1 MSIFNINTNT
11 TALNALYNVNNTGG
25 QLSQSIQRLSTG
37 LKINSAADNPSGL
50 IIANEFQSQL
60 GGIQQALSNSQDALN
75 YSKTAD
81 GAMGQI
87 TGLLNSAYSLAVAA
101 SNSGTLSS
109 QQVQADNSQLQSIMN
124 SVTTIAK
131 NTQYGQKHLLDG
143 SAGVTASV
151 TNSTD
156 ISSISVGGTFN
167 GAALSTNSAVT
178 MTVTTAAT
186 QAIATL
192 SASFATAGTSVGA
205 DQFTLN
211 GQTFT
216 TNANSTVQDVL
227 NQINNA
233 SAQTGVVATYST
245 GGPIVLNTVKYGSNS
260 SVNFADSG
268 GKLNAGAS
276 NATGTNAVAQVTING
291 STVTFN
297 GGQNGADGLTLS
309 DTAGNQVVLSETGN
323 STTIHNV
330 NVGQVSVGTSQFQI
344 GANFGQT
351 TNLSLGNFQASA
363 LGGGAV
369 AGSNLSN
376 IDLSTASDA
385 GTAMQVIQA
394 ALTQV
399 SNAQGSLGS
408 FEADVLNPNMAQLN
422 VAQQNLTASLSNVQD
437 TNVAQEMTN
446 FTRLQ
451 ILQQAG
457 VSVLAQANSMPQSVL
472 KLLP

>member
-11 TALNALYNVNNTGG
+11 TALNALYNINNTGN

-50 IIANEFQSQL
+50 IIANEFQAQL
-60 GGIQQALSNSQDALN
+60 GGIQQAISNSQDALN

-109 QQVQADNSQLQSIMN
+109 QQVQADNSQLQSIVN

-143 SAGVTASV
+143 SAGVTSSV

-156 ISSISVGGTFN
+156 ISSISIGGTFG
-167 GAALSTNSAVT
+167 GAALTTNSAVT
-178 MTVTTAAT
+178 LTVTTAAT
-186 QAIATL
+186 QATATL
-192 SASFATAGTSVGA
+192 SVSLATLGTAVGA

-233 SAQTGVVATYST
+233 SSQTGVLASYTT
-245 GGPIVLNTVKYGSNS
+245 GGPIVLKSINYGSNS

-268 GKLNAGAS
+268 GKLNSGAS
-276 NATGTNAVAQVTING
+276 TASGTNAVAQVTISG
-291 STVTFN
+291 TTVTFT
-297 GGQNGADGLTLS
+297 GGQNGNNGLTLS
-309 DTAGNQVVLSETGN
+309 DSAGNQLVLSEAGN
-323 STTIHNV
+323 STSVTGAS
-330 NVGQVSVGTSQFQI
+330 VGQVTVGTSQFQI
-344 GANFGQT
+344 GANYGQT

-363 LGGGAV
+363 LGGSAV
-369 AGSNLSN
+369 SGFNLSN
-376 IDLSTASDA
+376 IDLSSASDA

-408 FEADVLNPNMAQLN
+408 FEANVLNPNIAQLG

-457 VSVLAQANSMPQSVL
+457 VSVLAQANALPQAVL
-472 KLLP
+472 KLIP